1 MTVSGME
8 SVGRKWS
15 VSVCCWEE
23 MLDDRNII
31 FIFKAPKNLYLLVRR
46 EGVSARGVQAVHIV
60 PESLQYRILVHDG
73 DFSLVRGQVDIQ
85 EVLWKAQ
92 VKNERRFML
101 HLVSSPH
108 LRIRMSTLTIGGL

>member
-1 MTVSGME
+1 MTVSVME

-23 MLDDRNII
+23 TLDDRNITYI
-31 FIFKAPKNLYLLVRR
+31 LKAQKIIYSLVSG

-73 DFSLVRGQVDIQ
+73 YFSLVRGQVDIQ

-92 VKNERRFML
+92 VKNERRLML

-108 LRIRMSTLTIGGL
+108 LRIRMSTLTIGSL